1 MSKPAADVS
10 ELDGQSQMGTLVS
23 QPVLASAFYSQY
35 YPCTNPEQYQTTTAS
50 NTNANP
56 NVFRAD
62 PPFQS
67 TTVNEIA
74 QHTNDTVVVEVAQQS
89 CTLELTQSS
98 LSTPQ
103 SPPLVVGDLQRKM
116 SCEDHQCS
124 NECQC
129 QRLLV
134 SLANVLVDAPDSL
147 SYQDGND
154 LDQVRSFLLAFSLFL
169 IDFGIVTIFISCT
182 VLGLFTVIL

>member
-1 MSKPAADVS
+1 MNVTETDVSKPAADVS

-56 NVFRAD
+56 TVFRAD
-62 PPFQS
+62 P
-67 TTVNEIA
+67 TVNEIA

-89 CTLELTQSS
+89 CTLEQLT
-98 LSTPQ
+98 Q
-103 SPPLVVGDLQRKM
+103 SPPLVVGDQQRKM

-154 LDQVRSFLLAFSLFL
+154 LDQVRSFSLAFLLFL

>member
-35 YPCTNPEQYQTTTAS
+35 YPRTNPEQYQTTTAS

-56 NVFRAD
+56 AAFRAD

-74 QHTNDTVVVEVAQQS
+74 QQTNDTVIVEVTQQS
-89 CTLELTQSS
+89 RTLELTQ
-98 LSTPQ
+98 PQ
-103 SPPLVVGDLQRKM
+103 SPPLGGDQQRKM

-129 QRLLV
+129 QRSLV
-134 SLANVLVDAPDSL
+134 SLANILVDAPDSL
-147 SYQDGND
+147 TYQDGND
-154 LDQVRSFLLAFSLFL
+154 FDQVLSFLLAFLLF
-169 IDFGIVTIFISCT
+169 
-182 VLGLFTVIL
+182 

>member
-1 MSKPAADVS
+1 METDVSKPAADVS

-35 YPCTNPEQYQTTTAS
+35 YPSTNPEQYQTTTAS

-56 NVFRAD
+56 TVFRAD
-62 PPFQS
+62 P
-67 TTVNEIA
+67 TVNEIA
-74 QHTNDTVVVEVAQQS
+74 QHTNDTVVVEVTQQN

-103 SPPLVVGDLQRKM
+103 SPPQVGDQQRKM

-124 NECQC
+124 SECHC
-129 QRLLV
+129 QRSVLV
-134 SLANVLVDAPDSL
+134 SLNNVYVDAPDSL
-147 SYQDGND
+147 SYQDSND
-154 LDQVRSFLLAFSLFL
+154 LDQVRSFSLAFLLFGMFLVSLQFL
-169 IDFGIVTIFISCT
+169 FPVQF
-182 VLGLFTVIL
+182 

>member
-56 NVFRAD
+56 TVFQAD

-74 QHTNDTVVVEVAQQS
+74 QHTNETVVVEVAQQS
-89 CTLELTQSS
+89 CTLELTQS
-98 LSTPQ
+98 
-103 SPPLVVGDLQRKM
+103 PPLDQQRKM

-154 LDQVRSFLLAFSLFL
+154 LDQVRSFSLAFLLFL

>member
-1 MSKPAADVS
+1 METDVSKPAADVS

-56 NVFRAD
+56 TVFRAD
-62 PPFQS
+62 PPLQS

-74 QHTNDTVVVEVAQQS
+74 QHTNDTVVVEVTQQN

-103 SPPLVVGDLQRKM
+103 SPPQVGDQQRKM

-124 NECQC
+124 SECHC

-134 SLANVLVDAPDSL
+134 SLNNVYVDAPDSL
-147 SYQDGND
+147 SYQDSND
-154 LDQVRSFLLAFSLFL
+154 LDQVRSFLLAFLLF
-169 IDFGIVTIFISCT
+169 
-182 VLGLFTVIL
+182 

>member
-56 NVFRAD
+56 TVFRAD

-74 QHTNDTVVVEVAQQS
+74 QHTNDTVVVEVTQQS
-89 CTLELTQSS
+89 CTLELTQPS
-98 LSTPQ
+98 L
-103 SPPLVVGDLQRKM
+103 PLVGDQQRKM

-124 NECQC
+124 SECQC
-129 QRLLV
+129 QSLLV

-147 SYQDGND
+147 GYQDGND
-154 LDQVRSFLLAFSLFL
+154 LDQVRSFSLAFVTVFECFWFVKYFSLYSFR
-169 IDFGIVTIFISCT
+169 FI
-182 VLGLFTVIL
+182 